1 MVDLVVLKINRG
13 DKMQDQTISTLKT
26 AATVAKISY
35 IVIGSIIQF
44 IGVLLFVAAY
54 IGVLMVSPV
63 AALIMLPIIL
73 LILLVAASK

>member
-1 MVDLVVLKINRG
+1 MVDLVALKINRG
-13 DKMQDQTISTLKT
+13 DKMQDQTISTLK
-26 AATVAKISY
+26 VVSIM
-35 IVIGSIIQF
+35 IGTIIQF

>member
-1 MVDLVVLKINRG
+1 MVDLVVLKINNIKRG
-13 DKMQDQTISTLKT
+13 DEMQDQTISTLK
-26 AATVAKISY
+26 VVSIM
-35 IVIGSIIQF
+35 IGTIIQF

>member
-1 MVDLVVLKINRG
+1 
-13 DKMQDQTISTLKT
+13 MQDQTISTLK
-26 AATVAKISY
+26 VVSIM
-35 IVIGSIIQF
+35 IGTIIQF

-73 LILLVAASK
+73 LILLVASK